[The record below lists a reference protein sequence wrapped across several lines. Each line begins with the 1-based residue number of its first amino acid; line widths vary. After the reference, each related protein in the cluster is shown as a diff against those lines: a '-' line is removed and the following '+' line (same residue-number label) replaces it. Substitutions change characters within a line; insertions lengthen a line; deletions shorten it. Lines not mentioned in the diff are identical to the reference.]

1 MWFRPLATSFAPT
14 RRCENLTARLAITTC
29 VAAVV
34 MCGGE
39 TGSQQS
45 AARDSAGIAIV
56 ENERPAWRVG
66 GEWSLS
72 EHPMVSLGVANGPDE
87 YQLHRVT
94 GALRLRDGRIVVA
107 NSGTAELRF
116 YDTSGAFLGAAGRRG
131 AGPGEFRRV
140 GLLRTLTGDSLLVW
154 DSGNH
159 RVTVMDDRGRY
170 GRSFTA
176 SPFVNKPVFVNV
188 LAPLADGTILVG
200 AFGFR
205 STRAEVAMGL
215 SRDTLVLV
223 RCDREGEL
231 IDTVGVYTWEEWFTT
246 PENPREEVPFGR
258 QSFIAGIDDGFYFGD
273 NASYQISRYR
283 SDGSIERI
291 IRKAHAAVPVTARA
305 VAEQKRVWLDAIGDP
320 STRARVARMLEPV
333 RGPPTMPAY
342 SGLLPDAGGNLWVRE
357 FEPTG
362 AETPHWTVFGPEGEM
377 LGEVAMPVQ
386 FTPFQVGLD
395 FVLGRW
401 EDETNVEYVQVYRLM
416 KP

>member
-1 MWFRPLATSFAPT
+1 MWFRPFATSFAPT
-14 RRCENLTARLAITTC
+14 WRCEKLTARLAITTC

-56 ENERPAWRVG
+56 ESERPTWQVG

-72 EHPMVSLGVANGPDE
+72 DRPLLSIGVANGPDE

-94 GALRLRDGRIVVA
+94 GALRLRDGRVVVA

-116 YDTSGAFLGAAGRRG
+116 YDASGAFLGAAGRQG

-140 GLLRTLTGDSLLVW
+140 GWLRTLAGDSLLAW

-159 RVTVMDDRGRY
+159 RMTVMDDRGTY
-170 GRSFTA
+170 SRSFTV
-176 SPFVNKPVFVNV
+176 SPFVGKPVFISVV
-188 LAPLADGTILVG
+188 APLADGTILVG

-205 STRAEVAMGL
+205 STRADVAMGL

-231 IDTVGVYTWEEWFTT
+231 IDTVGVYPWEEWFTT

-273 NASYQISRYR
+273 NASYQISRHR
-283 SDGSIERI
+283 SGGSIERI
-291 IRKAHAAVPVTARA
+291 IRKAHVPVPVTARA
-305 VAEQKRVWLDAIGDP
+305 VAEQKGQWLDAIGDP

-333 RGPPTMPAY
+333 QGPPTMPAY
-342 SGLLPDAGGNLWVRE
+342 SGLLPDADGNLWVRE
-357 FEPTG
+357 FEPTSVG
-362 AETPHWTVFGPEGEM
+362 TSRWTVFGPAGEM
-377 LGEVAMPVQ
+377 LGEVAMPVRL
-386 FTPFQVGLD
+386 TPYQVGPD

-401 EDETNVEYVQVYRLM
+401 EDETDVEYVHVYRLM